1 MNQVIKNI
9 SIIGTGNVA
18 WHLGNAFARSGIEI
32 NHIAGREMEKA
43 KQLAELL
50 GCKSFGTLEDEIPE
64 SDLYLLAVRDDVI
77 RTVFEKV
84 FKKGRFIVHHAGAI
98 KADILD
104 MHDNKYGVIWPMQTL
119 TKNNEIDLKE
129 TLIAVSGN
137 SEETQAQ
144 LKELASKISSRVI
157 EVSDEQRSVMH
168 LSAVWINNY
177 TNHMYDIA
185 YNLLKENNLSLEL
198 FYPLMEEH
206 LNKLK
211 EMPPDQLQ
219 TGPAIRGDMATLAKH
234 KSMMNNHK
242 EWKELYDTLAKS
254 ILHKYINK

>member
-1 MNQVIKNI
+1 MKPGIKNI
-9 SIIGTGNVA
+9 SIIGAGNVA
-18 WHLGNAFARSGIEI
+18 WHLGNAFAKAGIKI
-32 NHIAGREMEKA
+32 NHIAGRDHDKT

-50 GCKSFGTLEDEIPE
+50 GSKSFGALEEEIPE
-64 SDLYLLAVRDDVI
+64 SDLYLLAVKDDVI
-77 RTVFEKV
+77 RTVFEKIY
-84 FKKGRFIVHHAGAI
+84 KKGRFIVHLAGAI
-98 KADILD
+98 EGNILA
-104 MHDNKYGVIWPMQTL
+104 MHNNNYGVIWPMQTL
-119 TKNNEIDLKE
+119 TKNNDIDLQH

-137 SEETQAQ
+137 SPEYQLM
-144 LKELASKISSRVI
+144 LKELASRISSRVI
-157 EVSDEQRSVMH
+157 EVSDGQRAIMH

-206 LNKLK
+206 LTKIK
-211 EMPPDQLQ
+211 EIAPDQLQ

-234 KSMMNNHK
+234 KSMLNNHK
-242 EWKELYDTLAKS
+242 DWKELYATLAKS

>member
-1 MNQVIKNI
+1 MSPDIKNI

-18 WHLGNAFARSGIEI
+18 WHLGNAFAKAGIEI
-32 NHIAGREMEKA
+32 KHIAGRDQDKT

-50 GCKSFGTLEDEIPE
+50 GTKSYGVLEEEIPE
-64 SDLYLLAVRDDVI
+64 SDLYLLAVKDDVI
-77 RTVFEKV
+77 RTVFEKIY
-84 FKKGRFIVHHAGAI
+84 KKGRFIVHLAGAI
-98 KADILD
+98 EGNILA
-104 MHDNKYGVIWPMQTL
+104 MRNNNYGVIWPMQTL
-119 TKNNEIDLKE
+119 SKNNDIDLQH

-137 SEETQAQ
+137 SPESQLM
-144 LKELASKISSRVI
+144 LKELACQISSRVI
-157 EVSDEQRSVMH
+157 EVSDVQRAVMH

-206 LNKLK
+206 LTKLK
-211 EMPPDQLQ
+211 EIAPDQLQ
-219 TGPAIRGDMATLAKH
+219 TGPAIRGDMSTLAKH
-234 KSMMNNHK
+234 KSMLKNHK
-242 EWKELYDTLAKS
+242 YWKELYDTLAKS

>member
-1 MNQVIKNI
+1 MMAINNI

-18 WHLGNAFARSGIEI
+18 WHLGNAFANAGIEI
-32 NHIAGREMEKA
+32 KHIAGRDSEKA
-43 KQLAELL
+43 KLLADQL
-50 GCKSFGTLEDEIPE
+50 GCNSFGSVEDEIP
-64 SDLYLLAVRDDVI
+64 DTDIYLLAVKDDVI

-84 FKKGRFIVHHAGAI
+84 YKKGRFIVHHAGAI
-98 KADILD
+98 KGDILEK
-104 MHDNKYGVIWPMQTL
+104 NGNNYGVIWPMQTL
-119 TKNNEIDLKE
+119 TKNNDINLGQ

-137 SEETQAQ
+137 SRESQAL
-144 LKELASKISSRVI
+144 LKDLASKISSRII
-157 EVSDEQRSVMH
+157 EVSDEQRAIMH

-185 YNLLKENNLSLEL
+185 YNLLKENDLSLEL

-206 LNKLK
+206 LRKIK
-211 EMPPDQLQ
+211 EIAPDQLQ

-234 KSMMNNHK
+234 KSMLNEHK